1 MTAEEAAGV
10 ANPGS
15 PRRPCLRTSGGRG
28 GAPGEAAHAAAG
40 AEPGGRGLA
49 SGSVPDAAEGW
60 VAVLIRVRGWKGA
73 KWRAWSEG
81 PGTLEKQLLTRSPSG
96 RWPRALLDLRRGGAV
111 VARMRESG
119 RACGARLGKT

>member
-1 MTAEEAAGV
+1 MGFPPPPRRRVLREGAGENYHIRAAMTAEEAAGV

-49 SGSVPDAAEGW
+49 SGYVPDAAEG
-60 VAVLIRVRGWKGA
+60 
-73 KWRAWSEG
+73 
-81 PGTLEKQLLTRSPSG
+81 
-96 RWPRALLDLRRGGAV
+96 
-111 VARMRESG
+111 
-119 RACGARLGKT
+119 